1 MILVDTSIWS
11 LALRRR
17 RAMLS
22 AEELRLVDEWARLV
36 TAGLVALIGPI
47 RQEILSGVRR
57 PEIFQAL
64 RRALSDF
71 PYLGI
76 DAADYDRAAEFF
88 NTCRARGITGGPID
102 MLISAVAYR
111 HRVPVFAADTDYP
124 RFARHVPLRLH
135 MPEQAQLN

>member
-17 RAMLS
+17 PVALS
-22 AEELRLVDEWARLV
+22 AEEHRLVEEWARLV
-36 TAGLVALIGPI
+36 TEGLASLIGPI

-57 PEIFQAL
+57 PEVFQAL

-71 PYLGI
+71 PYLGV

-88 NTCRARGITGGPID
+88 NVCRTQGITGGPID

-111 HRVPVFAADTDYP
+111 HEVPVFAVDTDYV
-124 RFARHVPLRLH
+124 RYARHLPLRLH
-135 MPEQAQLN
+135 LPRQPR

>member
-17 RAMLS
+17 PAALS
-22 AEELRLVDEWARLV
+22 AAEHRLVEEWARLV
-36 TAGLVALIGPI
+36 TEELATLIGPI

-57 PEIFQAL
+57 PEAFQAL

-71 PYLGI
+71 PHLGI

-88 NTCRARGITGGPID
+88 NVCRARGITGGPID

-111 HRVPVFAADTDYP
+111 HEVPVFTADTDYV
-124 RFARHVPLRLH
+124 RYARHLPLRLH
-135 MPEQAQLN
+135 LPRQAR

>member
-17 RAMLS
+17 SAALS
-22 AEELRLVDEWARLV
+22 AEEHRLVEEWTRLV
-36 TAGLVALIGPI
+36 TEGLATLIGPI

-57 PEIFQAL
+57 PEVFQKL
-64 RRALSDF
+64 RQALSDF
-71 PYLGI
+71 PHLAI

-88 NTCRARGITGGPID
+88 NVCRARGISGGPID

-111 HRVPVFAADTDYP
+111 HEVPVFAADMDYM
-124 RFARHVPLRLH
+124 RYAQHLPLRLH
-135 MPEQAQLN
+135 MAAQAR